1 MLIRNAKKYRYA
13 VNFWGGDAMALMN
26 MGLAMVVLMLGII
39 SLQIDGMRSSEN
51 VFVSGL
57 LVLAFILCVIVGGLL
72 AAEGVMQVLQMLY
85 VYRATMGY

>member
-1 MLIRNAKKYRYA
+1 MPLI
-13 VNFWGGDAMALMN
+13 N
-26 MGLAMVVLMLGII
+26 MGLGMVVLMLGII

-72 AAEGVMQVLQMLY
+72 AAEGVMQVLQMLV